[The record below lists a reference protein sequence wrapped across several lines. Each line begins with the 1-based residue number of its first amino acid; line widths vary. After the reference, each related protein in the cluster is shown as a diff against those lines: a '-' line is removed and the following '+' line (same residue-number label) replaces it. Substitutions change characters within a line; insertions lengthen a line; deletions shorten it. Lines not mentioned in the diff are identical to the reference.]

1 MNNEN
6 KLDVLLPLKAYV
18 LGSRLKRH
26 HKDINGVLDIVKEA
40 INRCGDDK
48 DFYKRKAFYYL
59 LECEITRKLD
69 LDSSIENRIA
79 VKKYCE
85 DRELTTLYNNYMKI
99 VEGNTIR
106 KKIHTGD
113 ITASFIGHLV
123 DFNGDGDNLHLNSL
137 GFENT
142 EFSEKDWNFLLNT
155 TLKEIIDEH
164 FEGT

>member
-1 MNNEN
+1 MINEN

-18 LGSRLKRH
+18 LGSRLKR

-59 LECEITRKLD
+59 LECDITSKLD

-85 DRELTTLYNNYMKI
+85 DRKLTTLYNNYMKI
-99 VEGNTIR
+99 VEGNTRR

-113 ITASFIGHLV
+113 ITSSLIGHFV
-123 DFNGDGDNLHLNSL
+123 DFNGDGDNLNINSL

-142 EFSEKDWNFLLNT
+142 EFSEKDWNFLLKT
-155 TLKEIIDEH
+155 TLKEIIDKH
-164 FEGT
+164 FE